1 MKKLIPL
8 EKRSKKEQ
16 KAWYAR
22 QRGDWNGVNP
32 VTKVVPS
39 KKLYN
44 RKKQRREPLPDAV
57 FFIASPVC
65 APIHVQRGTVAGA
78 RASNSVKSV
87 RVGKPCGT

>member
-57 FFIASPVC
+57 FILSC
-65 APIHVQRGTVAGA
+65 PIHPSLQILTGF
-78 RASNSVKSV
+78 
-87 RVGKPCGT
+87 

>member
-32 VTKVVPS
+32 VTKIVPS

-44 RKKQRREPLPDAV
+44 RKKQRRLPRRCL
-57 FFIASPVC
+57 FFTSPVC
-65 APIHVQRGTVAGA
+65 APILVQREMVEGAKAGS
-78 RASNSVKSV
+78 RVESV
-87 RVGKPCGT
+87 RVEQPCGS